1 MKHIWIAAGALA
13 LVSAGAPA
21 MTVAE
26 FLARA
31 NAVMAKGARAAE
43 SPDFAPLTTEI
54 RVAVEAYRDDLN
66 AARRA
71 GSAPHSCPSAARG
84 VRFSTRELVAE
95 FSAIPSADRG
105 MSVRTAF
112 YAMMKKRYPCD
123 PSASLPPSTAP
134 EQPMTVGQF
143 LAHWEEAQKAGPMA
157 RMSPDTRA
165 ATRAIGRVAGRYRQ
179 MIDADNAAGRPPRSC
194 PPPRGTAR
202 ITSDDVV
209 PKLKALP
216 VSDHAKPFEE
226 ALIPVLDSLYPCPAS

>member
-1 MKHIWIAAGALA
+1 MKRFWITAGVLALA
-13 LVSAGAPA
+13 PASAQA

-26 FLARA
+26 FLAKA
-31 NAVMAKGARAAE
+31 NALIAKGALASE
-43 SPDFAPLTTEI
+43 SPDFAPLAAEI

-66 AARRA
+66 AARHA

-84 VRFSTRELVAE
+84 VRFSTKELVAE
-95 FSAIPSADRG
+95 FNAIPPADRG
-105 MSVRTAF
+105 MSVKTAF

-123 PSASLPPSTAP
+123 QSASLLPPAAP

-165 ATRAIGRVAGRYRQ
+165 ATRAIGRGAARYRQ
-179 MIDADNAAGRPPRSC
+179 MIDTDNAAGRPPRSC
-194 PPPRGTAR
+194 PPPRGTAKL
-202 ITSDDVV
+202 SSNDVV

-226 ALIPVLDSLYPCPAS
+226 ALIPVLDSLYPCPAP